1 VRENVN
7 FVYLR
12 HGNDIIVGDE
22 SLVSDANLLEF
33 LNKHANKTCNNHHQH
48 FKTRQKNKC
57 STKI

>member
-33 LNKHANKTCNNHHQH
+33 LNKRANKTCNNPHQD
-48 FKTRQKNKC
+48 KTKK
-57 STKI
+57 